1 MKFQIQSDIPEWKRQ
16 SLILIDKEKDNKKAG
31 NRIKDKL
38 KEKFNQT
45 DLAKKLYSSEEF
57 KNYEEVKTEIKQFK
71 EDFKDHVNQI
81 QNPIVQGSL
90 HLLV

>member
-1 MKFQIQSDIPEWKRQ
+1 M
-16 SLILIDKEKDNKKAG
+16 ILIDKEKENKRAG

-45 DLAKKLYSSEEF
+45 DIAKKLYSSEEF